1 MDAYIKHESGRKY
14 CDFKKHNLHIVG
26 YSMPINKSL
35 NKKELLKYIYTEK
48 KQPNSIPYVT
58 SYYVERWGFCLT
70 QNELEALEDGIYKV
84 VIDASLFNG
93 ELNYGE
99 LLIPGKSNKEIL
111 CLNVSKFLGI
121 K

>member
-26 YSMPINKSL
+26 YSMPINKSF

-58 SYYVERWGFCLT
+58 SYYKKRWGFCMSENGKKKLPSGKYT
-70 QNELEALEDGIYKV
+70 VFINS
-84 VIDASLFNG
+84 SLKKGVMGANG
-93 ELNYGE
+93 CKN
-99 LLIPGKSNKEIL
+99 
-111 CLNVSKFLGI
+111 
-121 K
+121 